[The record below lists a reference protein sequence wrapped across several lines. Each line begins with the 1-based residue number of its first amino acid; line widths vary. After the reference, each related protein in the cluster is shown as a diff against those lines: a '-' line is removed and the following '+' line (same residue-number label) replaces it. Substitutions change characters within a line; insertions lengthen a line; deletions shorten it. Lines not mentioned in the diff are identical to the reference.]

1 MPDRTPPPEI
11 RSAFRAY
18 QGPDDDPSAPDDG
31 WAAAVAL
38 ILRDREF
45 LLIRRAHL
53 QGDPWS
59 GQMALPGGRR
69 DPGDDSLL
77 RTAIRE
83 TREEVDINLG
93 EDGRLLGCLSVLAP
107 RSRELPAVSILPFV
121 FSLTRPATPN
131 PRRTEVAEALWVPLS
146 ILHRPDARSV
156 HHHPVAGARITF
168 PALDVDGRTVWGL
181 THRILED
188 FRRRLDESAG
198 RGGDA
203 PSSPLS
209 PHDPSEEE
217 GA

>member
-1 MPDRTPPPEI
+1 MFDRTPPPET
-11 RSAFRAY
+11 AFREY
-18 QGPDDDPSAPDDG
+18 RGPDDDPSPPDEG

-38 ILRDREF
+38 ILRGDEF
-45 LLIRRAHL
+45 LMIRRARL

-83 TREEVDINLG
+83 TREEVGIDLG
-93 EDGRLLGCLSVLAP
+93 EGGRLLGCLSVLAP
-107 RSRELPAVSILPFV
+107 RSRQLPAVSILPFV
-121 FSLTRPATPN
+121 FSITRPATPR
-131 PRRTEVAEALWVPLS
+131 PRSAEVAEALWVPLS
-146 ILHRPDARSV
+146 ILHRPEARFI
-156 HHHPVAGARITF
+156 HHHPVAGARIAF

-188 FRRRLDESAG
+188 FRRRLTEPDEGAG
-198 RGGDA
+198 A
-203 PSSPLS
+203 SLPPSSP
-209 PHDPSEEE
+209 HDLHEDE